1 MGENEDEE
9 IEQKRKMEDDARE
22 QQRRDEDDA
31 VDQKRQREDEAR
43 MHRHENED
51 EDDQQD
57 GHDTTDDQDQ
67 NAEDNQHNEDQE
79 GDEGQ
84 QDEHSNPEDLK
95 SALQD
100 LENHMGDSED
110 KPLVREEQRLVA
122 QAHTKLNARDFE
134 NAADLEAQLKDLMQ
148 QRQVQAKRALRG
160 HPAAV
165 NAL

>member
-1 MGENEDEE
+1 MG
-9 IEQKRKMEDDARE
+9 
-22 QQRRDEDDA
+22 
-31 VDQKRQREDEAR
+31 
-43 MHRHENED
+43 ED

-67 NAEDNQHNEDQE
+67 KAEDNQHDEDQE

-84 QDEHSNPEDLK
+84 QVNEGQEDEHSNPEDLK

-100 LENHMGDSED
+100 LEKHMGDSED

-148 QRQVQAKRALRG
+148 QRQEQPQQVQTKRALRG

>member
-1 MGENEDEE
+1 MGARNEDEE

-43 MHRHENED
+43 THRHENE
-51 EDDQQD
+51 
-57 GHDTTDDQDQ
+57 
-67 NAEDNQHNEDQE
+67 
-79 GDEGQ
+79 GDEVQQVNEGQ
-84 QDEHSNPEDLK
+84 EDEHSNPEDLK

-100 LENHMGDSED
+100 LEKHMGDSED

-148 QRQVQAKRALRG
+148 QRQEQPQQEDVAIELPLPPQVQTKRALRG

>member
-1 MGENEDEE
+1 MG
-9 IEQKRKMEDDARE
+9 
-22 QQRRDEDDA
+22 
-31 VDQKRQREDEAR
+31 
-43 MHRHENED
+43 
-51 EDDQQD
+51 
-57 GHDTTDDQDQ
+57 DTTDDQDQ

-84 QDEHSNPEDLK
+84 EDEHSNPEDLK

-122 QAHTKLNARDFE
+122 QAHTKLNAREFE

-148 QRQVQAKRALRG
+148 QRQEQPQQEDVAIELPLTPQVQAKRALRG

>member
-1 MGENEDEE
+1 MG
-9 IEQKRKMEDDARE
+9 
-22 QQRRDEDDA
+22 QRRDEDDA
-31 VDQKRQREDEAR
+31 VDQ
-43 MHRHENED
+43 RHENED

-57 GHDTTDDQDQ
+57 GHDETDEHGQK
-67 NAEDNQHNEDQE
+67 AGDNQHDEDQE
-79 GDEGQ
+79 GDEGQQVNEGQ

-148 QRQVQAKRALRG
+148 QRQEQPQQEDVAIELPLPPQVQTKRALRG